1 VLKHDL
7 HYSHKHPDVLQ
18 VLADNKIIP
27 VFVPAG
33 CTDVIQECDTVINAP
48 FKKSIRA
55 CFRNHLHHEFESY
68 KDSCIADGKSY
79 MDWVPKLKMSDLKP
93 LITGWVETA
102 AEHLKGAEMNASIIK
117 AFKVDG
123 CMTEIRSPR
132 RRLAYLN
139 NAVEELQRRID
150 SVMTGEEAE
159 NMQEIALSG
168 DANELIEDYDDLE
181 VELVYDD
188 SDDDEIDTA

>member
-1 VLKHDL
+1 
-7 HYSHKHPDVLQ
+7 
-18 VLADNKIIP
+18 
-27 VFVPAG
+27 
-33 CTDVIQECDTVINAP
+33 
-48 FKKSIRA
+48 
-55 CFRNHLHHEFESY
+55 
-68 KDSCIADGKSY
+68 

-102 AEHLKGAEMNASIIK
+102 AEHLRGAEMKASIIK

-181 VELVYDD
+181 VELVNDDSDDD